1 MISIMNGTVIPAQPG
16 FSVVSGLVEDGVII
30 GLDYEPVIA
39 WQIPLDGFP
48 RAITPSG
55 LQPEEAGIKQ
65 PDGRIAFFPF
75 VTVAD
80 EAGALEYLREQDRE
94 RATEAMG
101 DGFARAH

>member
-1 MISIMNGTVIPAQPG
+1 MIRIGDSTVIPAQPG
-16 FSVVSGLVEDGVII
+16 FSVVSRLVEDEVII

-39 WQIPLDGFP
+39 WQISSDGFP
-48 RAITPSG
+48 RPITPSG
-55 LQPEEAGIKQ
+55 MQPIEAGIRQ
-65 PDGRIAFFPF
+65 PDGRTAFFPF

-80 EAGALEYLREQDRE
+80 EVGALEYLKEQDRE